1 MNTQS
6 LMTREGATPDRPEAR
21 RPDRSRAVTSAA
33 AMVGGILA
41 VALVT
46 GLVVQVAHP
55 FIRHD
60 DWGFSLSSDEPG
72 STDIWARNQY
82 EGRWLTWVWWRVL
95 GQHLSI
101 VMATTVFVVA
111 YSTWVVGTVRLLRLR
126 RWWQQA
132 AATTALLVST
142 TWIQL
147 VYWPGTLS
155 PSMVV
160 AAVAVWT
167 LPYARRRRSTWWPWL
182 FLSVGL
188 AVLSYQPVALLLLFA
203 VAVTERRSGFLRL
216 VRVAVGFAVAY
227 AAGVLV
233 VWTLNWWAFGV
244 FGVTLAQWRQPN
256 PLHSVADLVTNL
268 GRYRTQLRSL
278 ASDLGPALVVGAVAT
293 VVGLWGRRTRRAT
306 GLVLVAGLMSVSV
319 EAAVTVVTGAVTGV
333 RASLWA
339 WPLIVLPAALLAAA
353 RGPWVRRTGVVCLL
367 GLTFVGILQWRSDLG
382 EHRQTRDEYDALITQ
397 VAEARQRFP
406 GLPVVLWM
414 EPAIR
419 KTARG
424 NMTAVTLQNMTQEQQ
439 GVYPRWCSKARCAA
453 IAATVTPPPRGEVV
467 VADGA
472 IVLRVPPP
480 PRWL

>member
-1 MNTQS
+1 
-6 LMTREGATPDRPEAR
+6 
-21 RPDRSRAVTSAA
+21 
-33 AMVGGILA
+33 MVGGILV

-46 GLVVQVAHP
+46 GLVMQVAHP

-72 STDIWARNQY
+72 STDIWIRNQY
-82 EGRWLTWVWWRVL
+82 EGRWLTWVWWRLL

-101 VMATTVFVVA
+101 VMATSVFVVA
-111 YSTWVVGTVRLLRLR
+111 YSAWVVGMVRLLRLR
-126 RWWQQA
+126 RWWHQTIA
-132 AATTALLVST
+132 ATALLVST

-167 LPYARRRRSTWWPWL
+167 LPLARRRRSTWWPWL

-203 VAVTERRSGFLRL
+203 LAVTERRSTLPRLLR
-216 VRVAVGFAVAY
+216 VGVGFAVAY

-233 VWTLNWWAFGV
+233 VWALNWLAFGT

-256 PLHSVADLVTNL
+256 PLHDVGDLVTNL
-268 GRYRTQLRSL
+268 GRYRNQLRSL
-278 ASDLGPALVVGAVAT
+278 AGDLGPAVVVGAVVA
-293 VVGLWGRRTRRAT
+293 VVGLWGRTTRRAT
-306 GLVLVAGLMSVSV
+306 GLVILAGVLAVAV

-333 RASLWA
+333 RASLWV
-339 WPLIVLPAALLAAA
+339 WPLIVLPAVVLVTAT
-353 RGPWVRRTGVVCLL
+353 GPWVRRAGVACLL
-367 GLTFVGILQWRSDLG
+367 GLTVVGSLSWKDDLDT
-382 EHRQTRDEYDALITQ
+382 HRRTQEQYDSLVTR
-397 VAEARQRFP
+397 VAVAKQSHP
-406 GLPVVLWM
+406 DLPVVLWM

-424 NMTAVTLQNMTQEQQ
+424 NMTAVTLQNMTQDQQ
-439 GVYPRWCSKARCAA
+439 GIFPRWCSRAQCTA
-453 IAATVTPPPRGEVV
+453 IAASMAPPARGDVV
-467 VADGA
+467 VLDGA
-472 IVLRVPPP
+472 IVLRVPAP